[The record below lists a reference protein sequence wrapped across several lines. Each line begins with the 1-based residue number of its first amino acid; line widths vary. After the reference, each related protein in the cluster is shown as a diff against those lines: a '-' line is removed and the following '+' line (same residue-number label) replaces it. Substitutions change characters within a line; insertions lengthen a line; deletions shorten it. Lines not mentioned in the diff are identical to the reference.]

1 MGILVWPG
9 RDEAKHGRWWR
20 EVDEIR
26 DEAELAGVRL
36 ISLMKKVRGR
46 PGFERSLYR
55 DGIHPTAAGN
65 RLIAGA
71 VVEITQALFDEQP
84 RFSSRGRAVSPDSS
98 AAEVH
103 EDR

>member
-55 DGIHPTAAGN
+55 DGIHPTAEA
-65 RLIAGA
+65 
-71 VVEITQALFDEQP
+71 QP
-84 RFSSRGRAVSPDSS
+84 RIVANVLPVIEPLIRK
-98 AAEVH
+98 
-103 EDR
+103 